1 MRLQCSEHFKKKCSL
16 PPETSYK
23 AKDKHCSFKNQYPN
37 TNNFCFVSPIFF
49 FDPVRDSKTASPH
62 RGMCGEV
69 ILCIDR
75 RTLLLSIFHP
85 FSRLGEITFEK
96 YTQWAVLVRLKTR
109 PEQGR
114 KNMHLFAY
122 HIAQRD
128 NQIFIFLLI
137 AKVAVAL
144 RAPRFIMGGF
154 FHCRAISPLPP
165 AQSHNDNL
173 IFSRSYLILSIISSV
188 SAILFTLS
196 CCLSIL
202 CDFSASNFSRAFDF
216 FLRTD
221 FLSCE
226 MIISDTTVFS
236 SIST

>member
-137 AKVAVAL
+137 AKATVAFKSPSFYHEGLFSL
-144 RAPRFIMGGF
+144 RSNLP
-154 FHCRAISPLPP
+154 SPSSTKSQRQL
-165 AQSHNDNL
+165 NL
-173 IFSRSYLILSIISSV
+173 LSK
-188 SAILFTLS
+188 LS
-196 CCLSIL
+196 NPLNHLECLSNPL
-202 CDFSASNFSRAFDF
+202 YSFLLSFNPLRLFSLEFFS
-216 FLRTD
+216 
-221 FLSCE
+221 C
-226 MIISDTTVFS
+226 I
-236 SIST
+236 